1 MKIAKL
7 DLPDSAIEFLHSQGF
22 EKLYPPQADSVKSGL
37 MDGKNILVSAPT
49 ASGKT
54 LIAMLAMLSHLSKN
68 NSDNN
73 NDDSNHNGIGKKV
86 IYLSP
91 LRALA
96 AEKFTEFKKL
106 EKISLGKKI
115 KVGISTGDFEN
126 LEKNLEKNNI
136 LILTNE
142 KMDSII
148 RHGAEWIEDIGLVIS
163 DEVHLIGDESRGPTL
178 EMILTQLKLLETKPQ
193 IVGLS
198 ATITNSEELSDW
210 LGCNLVKNDWRPVPL
225 SEGVCDGG
233 EVTMSDGKT
242 FEVERSIRGTPIDL
256 GVQSVKE
263 GGQSLVFAETR
274 TRSKSLATKAADAV
288 SQVLE
293 KKDLKNLEKTSKKIM
308 SENEHTEL
316 VKTLAL
322 LIKKGVAFHHAG
334 LNQNCRGTVET
345 EFRKGT
351 IKLLSSTPTLAAGV
365 NLPARRVVISN
376 INRYNAK
383 VGANRPISILEYK
396 QLCGRAGRPQYDD
409 YGESIIVGNGNTED
423 LIDYY
428 INGEP
433 EPIISKIT
441 DDKSLRTHVLS
452 VVVTNPGI
460 KKDDILEFFL
470 QTLGG
475 MQSRKPTI
483 KFAIDI
489 SLRFLSSE
497 YLIVKKGE
505 RYAATEFGKKTSM
518 LYIDPLT
525 ATSFRDA
532 VENVSP
538 DGKHTFGFLH
548 LISKCDEFFPKFSL
562 RNKDYGAASVLIENN
577 SSELLESI
585 SEYDC
590 SRSLLA
596 LNAWITESS
605 ELSLSDNLGI
615 ESGDMHRMAETANWL
630 SYCLREIS
638 KHVER
643 ADLLDELD
651 NLRKRI
657 VYGIREELL
666 DLVRVKG
673 IGRVRARILYK
684 NNIRNLDDLAK
695 IPVNKLAEIDKIGS
709 TIADNI
715 KTELRRI
722 RY

>member
-1 MKIAKL
+1 MNIEKL
-7 DLPDSAIEFLHSQGF
+7 ELSDTAIDFLKSQGF
-22 EKLYPPQADSVKSGL
+22 KKLYPPQADSVESGL
-37 MDGKNILVSAPT
+37 LDGKSILVSAPT

-54 LIAMLAMLSHLSKN
+54 LIAMLAMLSYVSKN
-68 NSDNN
+68 K
-73 NDDSNHNGIGKKV
+73 GKV

-96 AEKFTEFKKL
+96 AEKFSEFKKL
-106 EKISLGKKI
+106 EKISLGN
-115 KVGISTGDFEN
+115 KVKVAISTGDFEN
-126 LEKNLEKNNI
+126 IEKNLEKSNV

-148 RHGAEWIEDIGLVIS
+148 RHGAEWVEDIGLVIS
-163 DEVHLIGDESRGPTL
+163 DEVHLIGDENRGPTL
-178 EMILTQLKLLETKPQ
+178 EMILTQLKLLDSKPQ

-198 ATITNSEELSDW
+198 ATITNSDEIADW
-210 LGCNLVKNDWRPVPL
+210 LGCKLVKNDWRPVPL

-233 EVTMSDGKT
+233 MVTMSDGKT
-242 FEVERSIRGTPIDL
+242 FEVDLSLRGTPIDL
-256 GVQSVKE
+256 GVQSVHQ

-274 TRSKSLATKAADAV
+274 ARSKSLATKASDVV
-288 SQVLE
+288 SQMLE
-293 KKDLKNLEKTSKKIM
+293 KKEITALAKVSKKLL

-322 LIKKGVAFHHAG
+322 LVKKGVAFHHAG
-334 LNQNCRGTVET
+334 LNQRCRET
-345 EFRKGT
+345 IEGEFRKGM

-409 YGESIIVGNGNTED
+409 YGESIIVGNGNTDD
-423 LIDYY
+423 LIEYY

-433 EPIISKIT
+433 EPIVSKIT
-441 DDKSLRTHVLS
+441 DDKSLRTHILS
-452 VVVTNPGI
+452 VIVTHPGI
-460 KKDDILEFFL
+460 KKEEILEFFL

-475 MQSRKPTI
+475 LQSRKPTI

-489 SLRFLSSE
+489 SLRFLSSK
-497 YLIVKKGE
+497 YLIIKKGE

-525 ATSFRDA
+525 ATYFRDS
-532 VENVSP
+532 VEDVSKER
-538 DGKHTFGFLH
+538 KHTFGYLH
-548 LISKCDEFFPKFSL
+548 LITNCEEFFPKFSL
-562 RNKDYGAASVLIENN
+562 RQKDYESASLMIENH
-577 SSELLESI
+577 SSELLEPI

-590 SRSLLA
+590 SRSILA
-596 LNAWITESS
+596 LQSWITEST
-605 ELSLSDNLGI
+605 ELSLSDSLGI
-615 ESGDMHRMAETANWL
+615 ESGDMHRMTENADWL
-630 SYCLREIS
+630 VYCLREIS

-643 ADLLDELD
+643 ADLLEELD
-651 NLRKRI
+651 DLRKRV

-673 IGRVRARILYK
+673 IGRVRSRILYK
-684 NNIRNLDDLAK
+684 HGIKNLDDLRK
-695 IPVNKLAEIDKIGS
+695 IPVSKLGDIDKIGS

-715 KTELRRI
+715 KAELRKVR
-722 RY
+722 

>member
-1 MKIAKL
+1 MNIEKL
-7 DLPDSAIEFLHSQGF
+7 KLPESAIEFLKSQGF

-37 MDGKNILVSAPT
+37 LDGKSILVSAPT

-54 LIAMLAMLSHLSKN
+54 LIAMLAILSYLSKN
-68 NSDNN
+68 K
-73 NDDSNHNGIGKKV
+73 GKI

-106 EKISLGKKI
+106 EKIALGNKI
-115 KVGISTGDFEN
+115 KVAISTGDFEN
-126 LEKNLEKNNI
+126 IEKNLEKSNV

-148 RHGAEWIEDIGLVIS
+148 RHGTEWVDDIGLVIS

-178 EMILTQLKLLETKPQ
+178 EMILTQLKLLDTKPQ

-198 ATITNSEELSDW
+198 ATITNSNEIADW
-210 LGCNLVKNDWRPVPL
+210 LECKLVKNDWRPVPL
-225 SEGVCDGG
+225 SEGVCNAG
-233 EVTMSDGKT
+233 EVIMNDGKT
-242 FEVERSIRGTPIDL
+242 FEVERSLRGTPIDL
-256 GVQSVKE
+256 GVQSVQQ

-274 TRSKSLATKAADAV
+274 TRSKSLATKAADAI
-288 SQVLE
+288 SQILE
-293 KKDLKNLEKTSKKIM
+293 KKEILELEKTSKKLLA
-308 SENEHTEL
+308 ENEHTEL

-322 LIKKGVAFHHAG
+322 LVKKGVAFHHAG
-334 LNQNCRGTVET
+334 LNQKCRETIET

-376 INRYNAK
+376 VNRYNAK

-409 YGESIIVGNGNTED
+409 YGESIIVGNGNTDD
-423 LIDYY
+423 LIEYY

-433 EPIISKIT
+433 EPIESKIT
-441 DDKSLRTHVLS
+441 DDKSLRTHILS
-452 VVVTNPGI
+452 VIVTHPGI
-460 KKDDILEFFL
+460 KKEEILQFFL

-475 MQSRKPTI
+475 LQSRKPTL

-489 SLRFLSSE
+489 SLRFLSSKF
-497 YLIVKKGE
+497 LIIKKGE

-525 ATSFRDA
+525 ATYFRDSI
-532 VENVSP
+532 ENVSQER
-538 DGKHTFGFLH
+538 KHTFGFLH
-548 LISKCDEFFPKFSL
+548 LITNCEEFFPKFAL
-562 RNKDYGAASVLIENN
+562 RQKDYETASLMIENN
-577 SSELLESI
+577 SSELLEPI

-596 LNAWITESS
+596 LQYWITEST
-605 ELSLSDNLGI
+605 ELSLSDSLGI
-615 ESGDMHRMAETANWL
+615 ESGDMHRMAENANWL

-643 ADLLDELD
+643 VDLLQELGD
-651 NLRKRI
+651 LRNRV
-657 VYGIREELL
+657 VYGIKEELL

-673 IGRVRARILYK
+673 IGRVRARILFK
-684 NNIRNLDDLAK
+684 NDIKNLDDLRK

-715 KTELRRI
+715 KAELRKVR
-722 RY
+722 

>member
-1 MKIAKL
+1 MNIERL
-7 DLPDSAIEFLHSQGF
+7 ELPDTAIDFLKSQGF

-37 MDGKNILVSAPT
+37 LKGKSILVSAPT

-54 LIAMLAMLSHLSKN
+54 LIAMLAMLSYISKN
-68 NSDNN
+68 K
-73 NDDSNHNGIGKKV
+73 GKV

-96 AEKFTEFKKL
+96 AEKFSEFKKL
-106 EKISLGKKI
+106 EKISLGN
-115 KVGISTGDFEN
+115 KVKVAISTGDFEN
-126 LEKNLEKNNI
+126 IEKNLEKSNV

-148 RHGAEWIEDIGLVIS
+148 RHSAEWVDEIGLVIS
-163 DEVHLIGDESRGPTL
+163 DEVHLIGDENRGPTL
-178 EMILTQLKLLETKPQ
+178 EMILTQLKLLDTKPQ

-198 ATITNSEELSDW
+198 ATITNSDEVADW
-210 LGCNLVKNDWRPVPL
+210 LGCKLVKNDWRPVPL
-225 SEGVCDGG
+225 SEGVCEGG
-233 EVTMSDGKT
+233 KVIMSDGKT
-242 FEVERSIRGTPIDL
+242 FEVERSLRGTPIDL
-256 GVQSVKE
+256 GVQSVQQ

-274 TRSKSLATKAADAV
+274 ARSKSLATKASDV
-288 SQVLE
+288 ISLMLE
-293 KKDLKNLEKTSKKIM
+293 KKEITELEKTSKKIL

-322 LIKKGVAFHHAG
+322 LVKKGVAFHHAG
-334 LNQNCRGTVET
+334 LNQKCRETIET
-345 EFRKGT
+345 EFRKGK

-376 INRYNAK
+376 VNRYNAK

-423 LIDYY
+423 LIEYY

-433 EPIISKIT
+433 EPIVSKIT
-441 DDKSLRTHVLS
+441 DDKSLRTHILS
-452 VVVTNPGI
+452 VIVTHPGI
-460 KKDDILEFFL
+460 KKEEILEFFL

-475 MQSRKPTI
+475 LQSRKPTI

-489 SLRFLSSE
+489 SLRFLSSK
-497 YLIVKKGE
+497 YLIIKKGE
-505 RYAATEFGKKTSM
+505 RFAATEFGKKTSM

-525 ATSFRDA
+525 ATYFRDSI
-532 VENVSP
+532 ENVSQER
-538 DGKHTFGFLH
+538 KHTFGFLH
-548 LISKCDEFFPKFSL
+548 LITNCEEFFPKFSL
-562 RNKDYGAASVLIENN
+562 RQKDYELASLMIENN
-577 SSELLESI
+577 SSELLEPI

-596 LNAWITESS
+596 LQSWLTEST
-605 ELSLSDNLGI
+605 ELFLSDSLGI
-615 ESGDMHRMAETANWL
+615 ESGDMHRMTENADWL
-630 SYCLREIS
+630 TYCLREIS

-643 ADLLDELD
+643 ADLLEELD
-651 NLRKRI
+651 DLRKRV

-666 DLVRVKG
+666 DLVKIKG
-673 IGRVRARILYK
+673 IGRVRSRILYK
-684 NNIRNLDDLAK
+684 HGIKNLDDLAK

-715 KTELRRI
+715 KTELRKLR
-722 RY
+722 

>member
-1 MKIAKL
+1 MKIEQL
-7 DLPDSAIEFLHSQGF
+7 NLPKSAIDFLQSQGF

-37 MDGKNILVSAPT
+37 LDGKSILVSAPT

-54 LIAMLAMLSHLSKN
+54 LIAMLAMISFLSKT
-68 NSDNN
+68 D
-73 NDDSNHNGIGKKV
+73 GKV

-96 AEKFTEFKKL
+96 AEKFSEFKKL
-106 EKISLGKKI
+106 EKVALGKKI

-126 LEKNLEKNNI
+126 IEKNLEKSNV

-148 RHGAEWIEDIGLVIS
+148 RHGVEWVEEIGLVIS

-178 EMILTQLKLLETKPQ
+178 EMILTQLKLLDTKPQ
-193 IVGLS
+193 LVGLS
-198 ATITNSEELSDW
+198 ATITNSDEIADW
-210 LGCNLVKNDWRPVPL
+210 LNCKLVRNDWRPVPL

-242 FEVERSIRGTPIDL
+242 FEVERSLRGTPIDL
-256 GVQSVKE
+256 GVQSVQQ

-274 TRSKSLATKAADAV
+274 TRSKSLATKAADAIF
-288 SQVLE
+288 QILKKNELTELE
-293 KKDLKNLEKTSKKIM
+293 QTSKKIL

-316 VKTLAL
+316 VKTLAYL
-322 LIKKGVAFHHAG
+322 VKKGVAFHHAG
-334 LNQNCRGTVET
+334 LNQKCREIIET

-409 YGESIIVGNGNTED
+409 FGESIIVGNGNTDD
-423 LIDYY
+423 LIEYY

-433 EPIISKIT
+433 EPIVSKIT
-441 DDKSLRTHVLS
+441 DDKSLRTHILS
-452 VVVTNPGI
+452 VIVTHPGI
-460 KKDDILEFFL
+460 KKEEILEFFL

-475 MQSRKPTI
+475 LQSRKPTL

-489 SLRFLSSE
+489 SLRFLSSKF
-497 YLIVKKGE
+497 LIVKKGE

-525 ATSFRDA
+525 ATYFRDA
-532 VENVSP
+532 IENVSQER
-538 DGKHTFGFLH
+538 KHTFGFLH
-548 LISKCDEFFPKFSL
+548 LITNCDEFFPKFSL
-562 RNKDYGAASVLIENN
+562 RQKDYESASLMIENN
-577 SSELLESI
+577 SSELLEPI

-596 LNAWITESS
+596 LQSWITESS
-605 ELSLSDNLGI
+605 ELSLSDGLGI
-615 ESGDMHRMAETANWL
+615 ESGDMHRMVENANWL

-643 ADLLDELD
+643 ADLLEELAD
-651 NLRKRI
+651 LRNRI

-666 DLVRVKG
+666 DLVKVKG
-673 IGRVRARILYK
+673 IGRVRARVLFKHGIK
-684 NNIRNLDDLAK
+684 NLDDLVK

-715 KTELRRI
+715 KTELRKVR
-722 RY
+722 

>member
-1 MKIAKL
+1 
-7 DLPDSAIEFLHSQGF
+7 
-22 EKLYPPQADSVKSGL
+22 
-37 MDGKNILVSAPT
+37 
-49 ASGKT
+49 
-54 LIAMLAMLSHLSKN
+54 
-68 NSDNN
+68 
-73 NDDSNHNGIGKKV
+73 
-86 IYLSP
+86 
-91 LRALA
+91 
-96 AEKFTEFKKL
+96 
-106 EKISLGKKI
+106 
-115 KVGISTGDFEN
+115 
-126 LEKNLEKNNI
+126 
-136 LILTNE
+136 
-142 KMDSII
+142 MDSII
-148 RHGAEWIEDIGLVIS
+148 RHGAEWVEDIGLVIT
-163 DEVHLIGDESRGPTL
+163 DEVHLIGDENRGPTL
-178 EMILTQLKLLETKPQ
+178 EMILTQLKLLDTKPQ

-198 ATITNSEELSDW
+198 ATITNSEEIADW
-210 LGCNLVKNDWRPVPL
+210 LECKLVKNDWRPVPL
-225 SEGVCDGG
+225 TEGVCDAG

-256 GVQSVKE
+256 GVQSVMQ

-274 TRSKSLATKAADAV
+274 TRSKSLATKAADAI
-288 SQVLE
+288 SQILE
-293 KKDLKNLEKTSKKIM
+293 KKELTTLEKTSKKIL

-322 LIKKGVAFHHAG
+322 LVKKGVAFHHAG
-334 LNQNCRGTVET
+334 LNQKCRETIET

-423 LIDYY
+423 LIEYY
-428 INGEP
+428 INGEA
-433 EPIISKIT
+433 EPIVSKIT
-441 DDKSLRTHVLS
+441 DDKSLRTHILS
-452 VVVTNPGI
+452 VVVTHPGI
-460 KKDDILEFFL
+460 KKDEILEFFL

-475 MQSRKPTI
+475 LQSRKPTI

-525 ATSFRDA
+525 ATYFRDA
-532 VENVSP
+532 IENVSQER
-538 DGKHTFGFLH
+538 KHTFGFLH
-548 LISKCDEFFPKFSL
+548 LISNCEEFFPKFSL
-562 RNKDYGAASVLIENN
+562 RNKDYESASLLIENN
-577 SSELLESI
+577 SAELLEPI

-596 LNAWITESS
+596 LHAWITESS
-605 ELSLSDNLGI
+605 ELSLSDSLGI

-643 ADLLDELD
+643 ADLLEELG
-651 NLRKRI
+651 NLRRRI
-657 VYGIREELL
+657 VYGIKEELL
-666 DLVRVKG
+666 ELVRVKG

-684 NNIRNLDDLAK
+684 NGIKNLDDLAK

-709 TIADNI
+709 TLADNI
-715 KTELRRI
+715 KSELRKVR
-722 RY
+722 

>member
-1 MKIAKL
+1 MNIDKL
-7 DLPDSAIEFLHSQGF
+7 KLPESAIEFLKSQGF
-22 EKLYPPQADSVKSGL
+22 AKLYPPQADSVRSGL
-37 MDGKNILVSAPT
+37 LDGKSILVSAPT

-54 LIAMLAMLSHLSKN
+54 LIALLAMMSFLSN
-68 NSDNN
+68 NK
-73 NDDSNHNGIGKKV
+73 GKV

-106 EKISLGKKI
+106 EKVALGN
-115 KVGISTGDFEN
+115 KVQVAISTGDFEN
-126 LEKNLEKNNI
+126 IEKNLEKSNV

-148 RHGAEWIEDIGLVIS
+148 RHGAEWVDEIGLVIS
-163 DEVHLIGDESRGPTL
+163 DEVHLIGDENRGPTL

-198 ATITNSEELSDW
+198 ATITNSDEIADW
-210 LGCNLVKNDWRPVPL
+210 LECKLVKNDWRPVPL
-225 SEGVCDGG
+225 SEGVCDEGQ
-233 EVTMSDGKT
+233 VTMSDGKT
-242 FEVERSIRGTPIDL
+242 FEVERSLMGTPIDL
-256 GVQSVKE
+256 GVQSVKQ

-274 TRSKSLATKAADAV
+274 SRSKSLATAAADAIFPI
-288 SQVLE
+288 LE
-293 KKDLKNLEKTSKKIM
+293 KKEIIELEKTSKKLLT
-308 SENEHTEL
+308 ENEHTEI

-322 LIKKGVAFHHAG
+322 LVKKGVAFHHAG
-334 LNQNCRGTVET
+334 LNQKCRETIET
-345 EFRKGT
+345 EFRKGA

-409 YGESIIVGNGNTED
+409 FGESIIVAKGNTDD
-423 LIDYY
+423 LIEYY

-433 EPIISKIT
+433 EAIESKIT
-441 DDKSLRTHVLS
+441 DDKSLRTHILS
-452 VVVTNPGI
+452 VIVTHPGI
-460 KKDDILEFFL
+460 KKEDILEFFL

-475 MQSRKPTI
+475 LQSSKPTI

-489 SLRFLSSE
+489 SLRFLSSKS
-497 YLIVKKGE
+497 LIIKNAE

-525 ATSFRDA
+525 ATYFRDST
-532 VENVSP
+532 ENVSQER
-538 DGKHTFGFLH
+538 KHTFGFLH
-548 LISKCDEFFPKFSL
+548 LITNCEEFFPKFSL
-562 RNKDYGAASVLIENN
+562 RQKDYETASLMIENN
-577 SSELLESI
+577 SSQLLEPI

-596 LNAWITESS
+596 LQSWITEST

-615 ESGDMHRMAETANWL
+615 ESGDMHRMTENANWL

-638 KHVER
+638 KHAER
-643 ADLLDELD
+643 ADLLEEFAD
-651 NLRKRI
+651 LRNRI
-657 VYGIREELL
+657 IYGIREELL

-673 IGRVRARILYK
+673 IGRVRARILFK
-684 NNIRNLDDLAK
+684 HGIENLDDLRK

-715 KTELRRI
+715 KAELQKVR
-722 RY
+722 

>member
-1 MKIAKL
+1 MNIERL
-7 DLPDSAIEFLHSQGF
+7 ELPDTVIDFLKSQGF

-37 MDGKNILVSAPT
+37 LNGKSILVSAPT

-54 LIAMLAMLSHLSKN
+54 LIAMLAMLSYISKN
-68 NSDNN
+68 K
-73 NDDSNHNGIGKKV
+73 GKV

-96 AEKFTEFKKL
+96 AEKFSEFKKL
-106 EKISLGKKI
+106 EKISLGNKI
-115 KVGISTGDFEN
+115 KVAISTGDFEN
-126 LEKNLEKNNI
+126 IEKNLEKSNV

-148 RHGAEWIEDIGLVIS
+148 RHSAEWVDEIGLVIS
-163 DEVHLIGDESRGPTL
+163 DEVHLIGDENRGPTL
-178 EMILTQLKLLETKPQ
+178 EMILTQLKLLDTKPQ

-198 ATITNSEELSDW
+198 ATITNSDEIADW
-210 LGCNLVKNDWRPVPL
+210 LGCKLVKNDWRPVPL
-225 SEGVCDGG
+225 SEGVCDGC
-233 EVTMSDGKT
+233 EVIMSDGKT
-242 FEVERSIRGTPIDL
+242 FEVERSLRGTPIDL
-256 GVQSVKE
+256 GVQSVQQ

-274 TRSKSLATKAADAV
+274 ARSKSLATKAADVV
-288 SQVLE
+288 SLMLE
-293 KKDLKNLEKTSKKIM
+293 KKEITELEKTSKKIL

-322 LIKKGVAFHHAG
+322 LVKKGVAFHHAG
-334 LNQNCRGTVET
+334 LNQKCRETIET
-345 EFRKGT
+345 EFRKGK

-376 INRYNAK
+376 VNRYNAK

-423 LIDYY
+423 LIEYY

-433 EPIISKIT
+433 EPIVSKIT
-441 DDKSLRTHVLS
+441 DDKSLRTHILS
-452 VVVTNPGI
+452 VIVTHPGI
-460 KKDDILEFFL
+460 KKEEILEFFL

-475 MQSRKPTI
+475 LQSRKPTI

-489 SLRFLSSE
+489 SLRFLSSK
-497 YLIVKKGE
+497 YLIIKKGE
-505 RYAATEFGKKTSM
+505 RFAATEFGKKTSM

-525 ATSFRDA
+525 ATYFRDSI
-532 VENVSP
+532 ENVSQER
-538 DGKHTFGFLH
+538 KHTFGFLH
-548 LISKCDEFFPKFSL
+548 LITNCEEFFPKFSL
-562 RNKDYGAASVLIENN
+562 RQKDYELASLMIENN
-577 SSELLESI
+577 SSELLEPI

-596 LNAWITESS
+596 LQSWLTEST
-605 ELSLSDNLGI
+605 ELSLSDSLGI
-615 ESGDMHRMAETANWL
+615 ESGDMHRMTENADWL
-630 SYCLREIS
+630 TYCLREIS

-643 ADLLDELD
+643 VDLLEELD
-651 NLRKRI
+651 DLRKRV

-666 DLVRVKG
+666 ELVKIKG
-673 IGRVRARILYK
+673 IGRVRSRILYK
-684 NNIRNLDDLAK
+684 HGIKNLDDLAK

-715 KTELRRI
+715 KTELRKI
-722 RY
+722 R

>member
-1 MKIAKL
+1 MNIDKL
-7 DLPDSAIEFLHSQGF
+7 KLLESSIEFLKSQGF
-22 EKLYPPQADSVKSGL
+22 TKLYPPQADSVKSGL
-37 MDGKNILVSAPT
+37 LDGQSILVSAPT

-54 LIAMLAMLSHLSKN
+54 LIAMLAILSYLSN
-68 NSDNN
+68 NK
-73 NDDSNHNGIGKKV
+73 GKV

-106 EKISLGKKI
+106 EKIILGN
-115 KVGISTGDFEN
+115 KVKVAISTGDFEN
-126 LEKNLEKNNI
+126 IEKNLEKSNV

-148 RHGAEWIEDIGLVIS
+148 RHGAEWIDEIGLVIS
-163 DEVHLIGDESRGPTL
+163 DEVHLIGDENRGPTL
-178 EMILTQLKLLETKPQ
+178 EMILTQLKLLETRPQ

-198 ATITNSEELSDW
+198 ATITNSDEIADW
-210 LGCNLVKNDWRPVPL
+210 LECKLVKNDWRPVPL
-225 SEGVCDGG
+225 SEGVYDEGQ
-233 EVTMSDGKT
+233 VTMSDGKI
-242 FEVERSIRGTPIDL
+242 FEVERSLMGTSIDL
-256 GVQSVKE
+256 GVQSVHQ

-274 TRSKSLATKAADAV
+274 TRSKSLATKASDAIF
-288 SQVLE
+288 QILKKKEITELE
-293 KKDLKNLEKTSKKIM
+293 KISKKLL

-316 VKTLAL
+316 VKTLSL
-322 LIKKGVAFHHAG
+322 LVKKGVAFHHAG
-334 LNQNCRGTVET
+334 LNQKCRET
-345 EFRKGT
+345 IEAEFRKGT

-409 YGESIIVGNGNTED
+409 YGESIIVGKGNTED
-423 LIDYY
+423 LMEYY
-428 INGEP
+428 INGKP
-433 EPIISKIT
+433 EPIVSKIT
-441 DDKSLRTHVLS
+441 DDKSLRTHILS
-452 VVVTNPGI
+452 VIVTHPGI
-460 KKDDILEFFL
+460 KKEEILEFFL

-475 MQSRKPTI
+475 LQSRKPTI

-489 SLRFLSSE
+489 SLRFLASKF
-497 YLIVKKGE
+497 LIIKKGE
-505 RYAATEFGKKTSM
+505 RYAATEFGQKTSM

-525 ATSFRDA
+525 ATYFRDSI
-532 VENVSP
+532 ENISHER
-538 DGKHTFGFLH
+538 KHTFGFLH
-548 LISKCDEFFPKFSL
+548 MITNCEEFFPKFSL
-562 RNKDYGAASVLIENN
+562 RQKDYEIASLMIDNH
-577 SSELLESI
+577 SSQLLEPI

-596 LNAWITESS
+596 LQSWITEST
-605 ELSLSDNLGI
+605 ELSLSDSLGI
-615 ESGDMHRMAETANWL
+615 ESGDMHRMIENANWL

-643 ADLLDELD
+643 ADLLEELSD
-651 NLRKRI
+651 LRNRI

-673 IGRVRARILYK
+673 IGRVRSRILFK
-684 NNIRNLDDLAK
+684 HGIKNLDDLRK

-715 KTELRRI
+715 KAELRKVR
-722 RY
+722 

>member
-1 MKIAKL
+1 MKIEKL
-7 DLPDSAIEFLHSQGF
+7 KLPESAIEFLKSQGF
-22 EKLYPPQADSVKSGL
+22 KKLYPPQADSIKSGL
-37 MDGKNILVSAPT
+37 LDGKSILVSAPT

-54 LIAMLAMLSHLSKN
+54 LIAMLGILSYLSKN
-68 NSDNN
+68 K
-73 NDDSNHNGIGKKV
+73 GKV

-96 AEKFTEFKKL
+96 AEKFSEFKKL
-106 EKISLGKKI
+106 EKVALGKKI
-115 KVGISTGDFEN
+115 KVSISTGDFEN
-126 LEKNLEKNNI
+126 IEKNLEKSDV
-136 LILTNE
+136 LVLTNE

-148 RHGAEWIEDIGLVIS
+148 RHGAEWVDEIGLVIA

-178 EMILTQLKLLETKPQ
+178 EMILTQLKLLESKPQ

-198 ATITNSEELSDW
+198 ATITNSDEIANW
-210 LGCNLVKNDWRPVPL
+210 LQCKLVKNDWRPVPL
-225 SEGVCDGG
+225 TEGVCDGG
-233 EVTMSDGKT
+233 EVTMNDGKS
-242 FEVERSIRGTPIDL
+242 FGVERSLRGTPIDL
-256 GVQSVKE
+256 GVQSVQQ

-274 TRSKSLATKAADAV
+274 TRSKSLATKAADV
-288 SQVLE
+288 ISQMLQKNELTELE
-293 KKDLKNLEKTSKKIM
+293 KISKKIL

-316 VKTLAL
+316 VKTLAIL
-322 LIKKGVAFHHAG
+322 VKKGVAFHHAG
-334 LNQNCRGTVET
+334 LNQNCREAVES

-423 LIDYY
+423 LIEYY
-428 INGEP
+428 INGQP

-441 DDKSLRTHVLS
+441 EDKSLRTHILS
-452 VVVTNPGI
+452 VIVTHPGI
-460 KKDDILEFFL
+460 KKEEILEFFM

-475 MQSRKPTI
+475 LQSRKLTI
-483 KFAIDI
+483 KFALDI

-497 YLIVKKGE
+497 FLVVKKGE

-525 ATSFRDA
+525 ATYFRDA
-532 VENVSP
+532 IENVSQ
-538 DGKHTFGFLH
+538 DRTHTFGFLH
-548 LISKCDEFFPKFSL
+548 LISNCEEFFPKFAL
-562 RNKDYGAASVLIENN
+562 RNKDYEAASLLIENHK
-577 SSELLESI
+577 SELLEPI

-596 LNAWITESS
+596 LQAWIAESS
-605 ELSLSDNLGI
+605 ELSLSDSLGI
-615 ESGDMHRMAETANWL
+615 ESGDMHRMVENANWL
-630 SYCLREIS
+630 CYCLREIS

-643 ADLLDELD
+643 ADLLEELD
-651 NLRKRI
+651 NLAKRI

-666 DLVRVKG
+666 DLVRIKG
-673 IGRVRARILYK
+673 IGRVRARVLYK
-684 NNIRNLDDLAK
+684 HKIKNLEDLAK

-709 TIADNI
+709 TLADNI
-715 KTELRRI
+715 KSELRKVR
-722 RY
+722 

>member
-1 MKIAKL
+1 MKIDRL
-7 DLPDSAIEFLHSQGF
+7 DLPESAINFLKLQGF
-22 EKLYPPQADSVKSGL
+22 EKLYPPQVDSIKSGL
-37 MDGKNILVSAPT
+37 LDEQSILVSAPT

-54 LIAMLAMLSHLSKN
+54 LIAMLAMLSYISKN
-68 NSDNN
+68 K
-73 NDDSNHNGIGKKV
+73 GKIV
-86 IYLSP
+86 YLSP

-106 EKISLGKKI
+106 EKIPLGNKI

-126 LEKNLEKNNI
+126 LEKNLEKNNV

-142 KMDSII
+142 KMDSVI
-148 RHGAEWIEDIGLVIS
+148 RHGAEWIEEIGLVIT

-178 EMILTQLKLLETKPQ
+178 EMVLTQLKLLDTKPQ

-198 ATITNSEELSDW
+198 ATITNSDEIADW
-210 LGCNLVKNDWRPVPL
+210 LDCKLVKNDWRPVPL
-225 SEGVCDGG
+225 LEGVCDAG
-233 EVTMSDGKT
+233 EVTMGDGKT
-242 FEVERSIRGTPIDL
+242 FEIERSLRGTPIDL
-256 GVQSVKE
+256 GVQSVQQ

-274 TRSKSLATKAADAV
+274 TRSKSLATKAADVV
-288 SQVLE
+288 SQILK
-293 KKDLKNLEKTSKKIM
+293 KKDLSELEKTSKKIL
-308 SENEHTEL
+308 SQNENTDL
-316 VKTLAL
+316 VKTLAFL
-322 LIKKGVAFHHAG
+322 VKKGVAFHHAG
-334 LNQNCRGTVET
+334 LNQNCRETIET
-345 EFRKGT
+345 EFRKGA

-376 INRYNAK
+376 VNRYNAK

-423 LIDYY
+423 LIDHY

-433 EPIISKIT
+433 EPILSKIT

-452 VVVTNPGI
+452 VIVTNPGI
-460 KKDDILEFFL
+460 KKDDILKFFL

-475 MQSRKPTI
+475 LQSRKPTI

-489 SLRFLSSE
+489 SLRFLSNE
-497 YLIVKKGE
+497 YLIVKKDD

-525 ATSFRDA
+525 ATYFRDA
-532 VENVSP
+532 VENVSQ
-538 DGKHTFGFLH
+538 DRSHTFGFLC
-548 LISKCDEFFPKFSL
+548 LISNCEEFFPKFSL
-562 RNKDYGAASVLIENN
+562 RNKDYESASLLIENN
-577 SSELLESI
+577 SSELLEPI

-596 LNAWITESS
+596 LHSWITESS
-605 ELSLSDNLGI
+605 ELFLSDSLGI

-638 KHVER
+638 KQVER

-673 IGRVRARILYK
+673 IGRVRARILHKHGIK
-684 NNIRNLDDLAK
+684 NLNDLAK
-695 IPVNKLAEIDKIGS
+695 TPVDKLAEIDKIGS

-715 KTELRRI
+715 KSELRKV

>member
-1 MKIAKL
+1 MKIEQLK
-7 DLPDSAIEFLHSQGF
+7 LPDSAIKFLKSQGF
-22 EKLYPPQADSVKSGL
+22 EKLYPPQADSVNSGL
-37 MDGKNILVSAPT
+37 LDGKSLLVSSPT

-54 LIAMLAMLSHLSKN
+54 LIAMLAILSYLSKH
-68 NSDNN
+68 D
-73 NDDSNHNGIGKKV
+73 GKV

-96 AEKFTEFKKL
+96 AEKFLEFKKL
-106 EKISLGKKI
+106 EKIVLGKKI

-126 LEKNLEKNNI
+126 IEKNLEKSNI

-148 RHGAEWIEDIGLVIS
+148 RHGTEWIEEIGLVIT
-163 DEVHLIGDESRGPTL
+163 DEVHLIGDETRGPTL
-178 EMILTQLKLLETKPQ
+178 EMTLTQLKLLETKPQ

-198 ATITNSEELSDW
+198 ATITNSDEIANW
-210 LGCNLVKNDWRPVPL
+210 LGCKLVKNNWRPVPL
-225 SEGVCDGG
+225 SEGVCDAG
-233 EVTMSDGKT
+233 EVTMSDGTT

-274 TRSKSLATKAADAV
+274 TRSKSLATKAADIV
-288 SQVLE
+288 SQILE
-293 KKDLKNLEKTSKKIM
+293 KKDLKELEKTSKKIL

-316 VKTLAL
+316 VKTLAIL
-322 LIKKGVAFHHAG
+322 VKKGVAFHHAG
-334 LNQNCRGTVET
+334 LNQNCRTIIET

-365 NLPARRVVISN
+365 NLPARRVVISSV
-376 INRYNAK
+376 NRYNAK

-423 LIDYY
+423 LIEYY

-433 EPIISKIT
+433 EPIVSKIT
-441 DDKSLRTHVLS
+441 DDKSLRTHILS
-452 VVVTNPGI
+452 VIVTHPGI
-460 KKDDILEFFL
+460 KKDEILEFFL

-475 MQSRKPTI
+475 LQSRKLTI

-497 YLIVKKGE
+497 YLIIKKGE

-525 ATSFRDA
+525 ATHFRDA
-532 VENVSP
+532 TKNISQ
-538 DGKHTFGFLH
+538 DRKHTFGFLH
-548 LISKCDEFFPKFSL
+548 LITNCEEFFPKFSL
-562 RNKDYGAASVLIENN
+562 RNRDYESASLLIENH
-577 SSELLESI
+577 SSELLEPI

-596 LNAWITESS
+596 LQAWITESS
-605 ELSLSDNLGI
+605 ELSLSDSLGI
-615 ESGDMHRMAETANWL
+615 ESGDMHRMVEMANWL

-643 ADLLDELD
+643 AELLEELSD
-651 NLRKRI
+651 LRKRV

-673 IGRVRARILYK
+673 IGRVRARILFK
-684 NNIRNLDDLAK
+684 HGIKNLDDLAK
-695 IPVNKLAEIDKIGS
+695 ISVNKLAEIDKIGL
-709 TIADNI
+709 ILADNI
-715 KTELRRI
+715 KSELQKI
-722 RY
+722 R

>member
-1 MKIAKL
+1 MNIEKL
-7 DLPDSAIEFLHSQGF
+7 QLPDPAIDFLKSQGF
-22 EKLYPPQADSVKSGL
+22 KKLYPPQADSVKSGL
-37 MDGKNILVSAPT
+37 LDGKSILVSAPT

-54 LIAMLAMLSHLSKN
+54 LIAMLAMLSYISKN
-68 NSDNN
+68 K
-73 NDDSNHNGIGKKV
+73 GKV

-96 AEKFTEFKKL
+96 AEKFSEFKKL
-106 EKISLGKKI
+106 EKISLGNKI
-115 KVGISTGDFEN
+115 KVAISTGDFEN
-126 LEKNLEKNNI
+126 IEKNLEKSNV

-148 RHGAEWIEDIGLVIS
+148 RHSAEWIDEIGLVIS
-163 DEVHLIGDESRGPTL
+163 DEVHLIGDENRGPTL
-178 EMILTQLKLLETKPQ
+178 EMILTQLKLLESKPQ

-198 ATITNSEELSDW
+198 ATITNSDEIADW
-210 LGCNLVKNDWRPVPL
+210 LGCALVKNDWRPVPL

-233 EVTMSDGKT
+233 QVTMSNGDS
-242 FEVERSIRGTPIDL
+242 FEVERSLRGTPIDL
-256 GVQSVKE
+256 GVQSVQQ

-274 TRSKSLATKAADAV
+274 SRSKSLATKAADV
-288 SQVLE
+288 ISLMLKKKEITELE
-293 KKDLKNLEKTSKKIM
+293 KASKKIL

-322 LIKKGVAFHHAG
+322 LVTKGVAFHHAG
-334 LNQNCRGTVET
+334 LNQKCREAIET
-345 EFRKGT
+345 EFRKGL

-376 INRYNAK
+376 VNRYNAK

-409 YGESIIVGNGNTED
+409 YGESIIVGNGNAED

-433 EPIISKIT
+433 EPIVSTIA
-441 DDKSLRTHVLS
+441 DDKSLRTHILS
-452 VVVTNPGI
+452 VIVTHPGI
-460 KKDDILEFFL
+460 KKEEILEFFL

-475 MQSRKPTI
+475 LQSRKPTI

-489 SLRFLSSE
+489 SLRFLSSK
-497 YLIVKKGE
+497 YLIIKKGE
-505 RYAATEFGKKTSM
+505 RFAATEFGKKTSM

-525 ATSFRDA
+525 ATYFRDSI
-532 VENVSP
+532 ENVSP
-538 DGKHTFGFLH
+538 ERKHTFGFLH
-548 LISKCDEFFPKFSL
+548 LITNCEEFFPKFSL
-562 RNKDYGAASVLIENN
+562 RQKDYESASLMIENN
-577 SSELLESI
+577 TSELLESI

-596 LNAWITESS
+596 LQLWITEST
-605 ELSLSDNLGI
+605 ELSLSDSLGI
-615 ESGDMHRMAETANWL
+615 ESGDMHRMTENADWL
-630 SYCLREIS
+630 TYCLREIS

-643 ADLLDELD
+643 ADLLEELD
-651 NLRKRI
+651 DLRKRI

-673 IGRVRARILYK
+673 IGRVRSRLLFKHGIK
-684 NNIRNLDDLAK
+684 NLDDLAK

-715 KTELRRI
+715 KTELQRVR
-722 RY
+722 

>member
-1 MKIAKL
+1 MKIEKL
-7 DLPDSAIEFLHSQGF
+7 DLPDSAIEFLKSQGF

-37 MDGKNILVSAPT
+37 LDGKSILVSAPT

-54 LIAMLAMLSHLSKN
+54 LIAMLAMFSYLSKN
-68 NSDNN
+68 N
-73 NDDSNHNGIGKKV
+73 GKV
-86 IYLSP
+86 VYLSP

-106 EKISLGKKI
+106 EKIALDNKI

-126 LEKNLEKNNI
+126 IEKNLEKSNI

-142 KMDSII
+142 KMDSVI
-148 RHGAEWIEDIGLVIS
+148 RHGAEWIDEIGLVIS
-163 DEVHLIGDESRGPTL
+163 DEIHLIGDENRGPTL
-178 EMILTQLKLLETKPQ
+178 EMILTQLKLLDSKPQ

-198 ATITNSEELSDW
+198 ATITNSDEIANW
-210 LGCNLVKNDWRPVPL
+210 LDCKLVKNGWRPVPL

-233 EVTMSDGKT
+233 QVTMNDGT
-242 FEVERSIRGTPIDL
+242 IFEVERTLRGTPIDL
-256 GVQSVKE
+256 GIQSVMQ

-274 TRSKSLATKAADAV
+274 TRSKSLATKAADV
-288 SQVLE
+288 ISQLLE
-293 KKDLKNLEKTSKKIM
+293 KNDLKELEKTSKKIL
-308 SENEHTEL
+308 SQNEHTEI
-316 VKTLAL
+316 VKTLATL
-322 LIKKGVAFHHAG
+322 VKKGVAFHHAG
-334 LNQNCRGTVET
+334 LNQNCREIIEK
-345 EFRKGT
+345 EFRNGT

-383 VGANRPISILEYK
+383 IGRNMPISILEYK

-409 YGESIIVGNGNTED
+409 YGESIIVGSGNVEELTEH
-423 LIDYY
+423 Y

-441 DDKSLRTHVLS
+441 DDKSLRTHILS
-452 VVVTNPGI
+452 VIVTHPGI
-460 KKDDILEFFL
+460 KKDEILEFFL

-475 MQSRKPTI
+475 LQSRKPTI

-497 YLIVKKGE
+497 FLIIKKGE
-505 RYAATEFGKKTSM
+505 RFAATEFGKKTSM

-525 ATSFRDA
+525 ATHFRDA
-532 VENVSP
+532 VENVSQ
-538 DGKHTFGFLH
+538 DKKHTFGYLH
-548 LISKCDEFFPKFSL
+548 LISSCEEFFPKFSL
-562 RNKDYGAASVLIENN
+562 RNKDYESASLLIENH
-577 SSELLESI
+577 SSELLEPI

-596 LNAWITESS
+596 LQAWITESS
-605 ELSLSDNLGI
+605 ELSLSDSLSI
-615 ESGDMHRMAETANWL
+615 ESGDMHRMAEMANWL

-643 ADLLDELD
+643 ADLLEELD
-651 NLRKRI
+651 DLRKRI

-684 NNIRNLDDLAK
+684 HKIKNLDDLAK

-715 KTELRRI
+715 KSELRKV

>member
-1 MKIAKL
+1 MKIEKL
-7 DLPDSAIEFLHSQGF
+7 DLPNAAIKFLKSEGY
-22 EKLYPPQADSVKSGL
+22 EKLYPPQTDSVKSGL
-37 MDGKNILVSAPT
+37 LDGKSILVSAPT

-54 LIAMLAMLSHLSKN
+54 LIAMLAMISYLSKN
-68 NSDNN
+68 D
-73 NDDSNHNGIGKKV
+73 GKV

-96 AEKFTEFKKL
+96 AEKFSEFKKL
-106 EKISLGKKI
+106 EKVALGN
-115 KVGISTGDFEN
+115 KVKVSISTGDYEN
-126 LEKNLEKNNI
+126 IEKHLEKSNV

-148 RHGAEWIEDIGLVIS
+148 RHGAEWVEEIGLVIS
-163 DEVHLIGDESRGPTL
+163 DEVHLIGDENRGPTL
-178 EMILTQLKLLETKPQ
+178 EMILTQLKLLDTKPQ

-198 ATITNSEELSDW
+198 ATITNSDEIADW
-210 LGCNLVKNDWRPVPL
+210 LDCKLVQNDWRPVPL
-225 SEGVCDGG
+225 TEGVCDAG
-233 EVTMSDGKT
+233 EVTMNDGKT
-242 FEVERSIRGTPIDL
+242 FSVERSICGTPIDL

-274 TRSKSLATKAADAV
+274 NRSKSLATKAADAI
-288 SQVLE
+288 SQILE
-293 KKDLKNLEKTSKKIM
+293 KKDLKELEKTSKKIL

-316 VKTLAL
+316 IKTLAFL
-322 LIKKGVAFHHAG
+322 VKKGVAFHHAG
-334 LNQNCRGTVET
+334 LNQNCRETIET

-365 NLPARRVVISN
+365 NLPARRVVISSV
-376 INRYNAK
+376 NRYNAK

-409 YGESIIVGNGNTED
+409 YGEAIIVGNGNAED
-423 LIDYY
+423 LINYY
-428 INGEP
+428 VNGEP

-441 DDKSLRTHVLS
+441 DDKSLRTHILS
-452 VVVTNPGI
+452 VIVTHPGI
-460 KKDDILEFFL
+460 KKDEILEFFL

-475 MQSRKPTI
+475 LQSRKPTI

-497 YLIVKKGE
+497 HLIIKKGE

-525 ATSFRDA
+525 ATYFRDA
-532 VENVSP
+532 IENVSQER
-538 DGKHTFGFLH
+538 KHTFGFLH
-548 LISKCDEFFPKFSL
+548 LISNCEEFFPKFSL
-562 RNKDYGAASVLIENN
+562 RKKDYESASLLIENN
-577 SSELLESI
+577 SSELLEPI

-596 LNAWITESS
+596 LQAWISESS

-615 ESGDMHRMAETANWL
+615 ESGDMHRMTETANWL

-643 ADLLDELD
+643 ADLLEELG

-657 VYGIREELL
+657 VYGIKEELL
-666 DLVRVKG
+666 ELVRVKG
-673 IGRVRARILYK
+673 IGRVRARTLYK
-684 NNIRNLDDLAK
+684 HGIKNLDDLAK

-709 TIADNI
+709 TLADNI
-715 KTELRRI
+715 KSELRKVR
-722 RY
+722 

>member
-1 MKIAKL
+1 MKIDKL
-7 DLPDSAIEFLHSQGF
+7 DLPDSAIEFLKSQGF
-22 EKLYPPQADSVKSGL
+22 EKLYPPQVDSVKSGL
-37 MDGKNILVSAPT
+37 LDGKSILVSAPT

-54 LIAMLAMLSHLSKN
+54 LIAMLAMFSYLSKN
-68 NSDNN
+68 N
-73 NDDSNHNGIGKKV
+73 GKV
-86 IYLSP
+86 VYLSP

-106 EKISLGKKI
+106 EKIALGKKI
-115 KVGISTGDFEN
+115 KVGVSTGDFDGI
-126 LEKNLEKNNI
+126 EKNLEKSDI

-142 KMDSII
+142 KMDSVI
-148 RHGAEWIEDIGLVIS
+148 RHGVEWIDEIGLVIS
-163 DEVHLIGDESRGPTL
+163 DEVHLIGDENRGPTL
-178 EMILTQLKLLETKPQ
+178 EMILTQLKLLDSKPQ

-198 ATITNSEELSDW
+198 ATITNSDEIANW
-210 LGCNLVKNDWRPVPL
+210 LDCKLVKNDWRPVPL

-233 EVTMSDGKT
+233 EVTMNDGNI
-242 FEVERSIRGTPIDL
+242 FDVERSLRGTSIDL
-256 GVQSVKE
+256 GVQSVKQ

-274 TRSKSLATKAADAV
+274 TRSKSLATKAADV
-288 SQVLE
+288 ISQML
-293 KKDLKNLEKTSKKIM
+293 KKNELKELEKTSKKIL
-308 SENEHTEL
+308 SQNENTEI
-316 VKTLAL
+316 VKTLAIL
-322 LIKKGVAFHHAG
+322 VKKGVAFHHAG
-334 LNQNCRGTVET
+334 LNQNCREIIEK
-345 EFRKGT
+345 EFRNGT

-383 VGANRPISILEYK
+383 IGRNMPISILEYK

-409 YGESIIVGNGNTED
+409 YGESIIVGSGNVEELTEH
-423 LIDYY
+423 Y

-441 DDKSLRTHVLS
+441 DDKSLRTHILS
-452 VVVTNPGI
+452 VIVTHPGI
-460 KKDDILEFFL
+460 KKDEILEFFL

-475 MQSRKPTI
+475 LQSRKPTI

-489 SLRFLSSE
+489 SLRFLSNE
-497 YLIVKKGE
+497 FLIIKKGE

-525 ATSFRDA
+525 ATHFRDA
-532 VENVSP
+532 VENVSQ
-538 DGKHTFGFLH
+538 DRKHTFGFLH
-548 LISKCDEFFPKFSL
+548 LISSCEEFFPKFSL
-562 RNKDYGAASVLIENN
+562 RNKDYESASLLIENN
-577 SSELLESI
+577 SSELLEPI

-596 LNAWITESS
+596 LQAWITESS
-605 ELSLSDNLGI
+605 ELSLSDSFSI
-615 ESGDMHRMAETANWL
+615 ESGDMHRMAEMANWL

-638 KHVER
+638 KHVDR
-643 ADLLDELD
+643 ADLLEELD
-651 NLRKRI
+651 DFRKRI

-684 NNIRNLDDLAK
+684 HKIKNLDDLAK

-715 KTELRRI
+715 KSELRKV